1 MSTEPDQQNTNSMSD
16 GRLEVLGIVSSF
28 HIAQLQVGLSKPI
41 RLGQASTVKVCIF
54 LSSERPQ
61 HTSHF
66 GLFHQIVMRQSFPV
80 QADGEPWLQTPAEFT
95 ITHSGQAQMLKNTS
109 I

>member
-1 MSTEPDQQNTNSMSD
+1 MSTEPDQQNTNSTSD

-41 RLGQASTVKVCIF
+41 RLGQARTVKVDIRVH
-54 LSSERPQ
+54 SARPQ
-61 HTSHF
+61 YLITIPHTSRK
-66 GLFHQIVMRQSFPV
+66 IVMRQTFPV

-95 ITHSGQAQMLKNTS
+95 ITHSGQAQMLKN